1 MKNKLTFEWRKL
13 SQILIWLGLLGLFL
27 YSGYKL
33 FTLLDL
39 GKRVWGYDC
48 QVDYGCGCACSPCP
62 SCPSCQPCPPR
73 PTRMPSP
80 TPTLVTPTPTV
91 LTPTPTEPEA
101 TPTLTPTPVTATPT
115 PTLLTPT
122 PTVPVETTPT
132 ATPTL
137 TPTPL
142 PTATPT
148 PAESGENGGGDG
160 NGGTISEPAASAQ
173 AAEATGQIL
182 GAVALAATGAEQ
194 APLAFLTSW
203 QAGRSGQ
210 GPVRLAISS
219 VAIDLPVFS
228 QTLVDGVWTVP
239 ENGVGYLQG
248 SGRLTDLSGNVVL
261 FGHHRPGLL
270 AALDQAKAGETIRLT
285 DESGV
290 EFVYQIT
297 GVLVVSPQTVAILAP
312 TRTAT
317 LTIFTCSGWQEQQRL
332 VVRAQLQPVRN

>member
-48 QVDYGCGCACSPCP
+48 QVDYGCGCGCGCACSPCP
-62 SCPSCQPCPPR
+62 SCPSCQPCPSR
-73 PTRMPSP
+73 PTRTPSP

-101 TPTLTPTPVTATPT
+101 TPTLTPTPVTVTP
-115 PTLLTPT
+115 
-122 PTVPVETTPT
+122 
-132 ATPTL
+132 TPTL

-160 NGGTISEPAASAQ
+160 NGGTTSEPAAPAQ

-317 LTIFTCSGWQEQQRL
+317 LTIFTCSGWQDQQRL